1 MILLWTARF
10 HSVAQFQISHSSH
23 MTVSMRT
30 RGKKDHGLTRLT
42 LHGTHPCVHEEHP
55 ARRFVVLP

>member
-1 MILLWTARF
+1 
-10 HSVAQFQISHSSH
+10 